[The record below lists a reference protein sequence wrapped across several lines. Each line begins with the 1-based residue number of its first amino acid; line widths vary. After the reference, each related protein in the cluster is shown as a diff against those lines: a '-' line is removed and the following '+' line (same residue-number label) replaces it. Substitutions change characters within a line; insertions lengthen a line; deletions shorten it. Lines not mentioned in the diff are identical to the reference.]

1 MDDGGLFLRL
11 QSAKR
16 VLVLDLGYL
25 GDTIHII
32 PALNCIRQALPAA
45 QLHVMVAE
53 HVQDILKL
61 TPWVDRVMGYPRFPK
76 RLPWY
81 KEMGWM
87 WQLAQN
93 PYDVVINFSGSD
105 RAVRLAWCTRSP
117 IRIGRVPQTQRR
129 FGLWKQ
135 LQTHCVYEPHHDAP
149 TFQQHWNA
157 LKKIGFP
164 GDAPSFPI
172 HIPHDIQNH
181 IDEQLQG
188 QSGFFH
194 LSPFT
199 TENGREL
206 QPSILAEFLNQVH
219 DDHPGYTWAI
229 SCSPT
234 QRERTKMDHFISY
247 LKFQPSWIFKG
258 TLSVLELA
266 AVINRCSLHIGGDS
280 GALHIARVLSKP
292 ALSWFYNYP
301 GLIQWMPQGPQYKSL
316 IGQKTP
322 QALVGISSQALFDA
336 LQELIH

>member
-1 MDDGGLFLRL
+1 MKMDDGSLFLCL

-53 HVQDILKL
+53 HIQDILKL

-81 KEMGWM
+81 KEIGWM

-129 FGLWKQ
+129 FGLWRQ

-164 GDAPSFPI
+164 GDAPCFSVQIPI
-172 HIPHDIQNH
+172 D
-181 IDEQLQG
+181 
-188 QSGFFH
+188 
-194 LSPFT
+194 
-199 TENGREL
+199 
-206 QPSILAEFLNQVH
+206 V
-219 DDHPGYTWAI
+219 
-229 SCSPT
+229 
-234 QRERTKMDHFISY
+234 QR
-247 LKFQPSWIFKG
+247 
-258 TLSVLELA
+258 
-266 AVINRCSLHIGGDS
+266 
-280 GALHIARVLSKP
+280 RVDQRL
-292 ALSWFYNYP
+292 
-301 GLIQWMPQGPQYKSL
+301 
-316 IGQKTP
+316 
-322 QALVGISSQALFDA
+322 
-336 LQELIH
+336 